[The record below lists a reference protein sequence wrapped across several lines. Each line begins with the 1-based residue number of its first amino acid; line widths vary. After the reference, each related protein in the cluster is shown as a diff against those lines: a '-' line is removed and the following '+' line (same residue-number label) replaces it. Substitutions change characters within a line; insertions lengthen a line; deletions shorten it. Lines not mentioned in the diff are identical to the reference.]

1 MKFLKGLL
9 LTCAILLAMT
19 VLITGILL
27 WYQDLP
33 YRENESHVET
43 ESNDDG
49 DDEEEAREIEIVEIV
64 INREENRTILGGPL
78 YDLREPRYEL
88 EFSIVSGEPQ
98 EFGFTRRV
106 ETDFARYYIAD
117 SIAGDIHSHIRRYEQ
132 LFAELRVLGLPVRTQ
147 ALYLIER
154 QADNEEI
161 KEWLSRRGERYIY
174 PLTDVATIGNVLF
187 SFYGEVLPLW
197 LSKGVAYHLVAHLF
211 DELEGMYAL
220 TIEEMTAAKE
230 DILYRELPPF
240 GDAWFTLFMVN
251 AYEYLQQNT
260 NRMAYTLAEYIL
272 EADKIRQLFPRRL
285 GDEAPTLVSL
295 FRNRFCILMIETI
308 EESLYTALCA
318 VLLTRDTEQ
327 AFYTFDTIQWR
338 YEVIHHFLDGYDQ
351 GILFARDFL
360 ALGNDEPLL
369 VYFRQD
375 GQQQN
380 EIPFAG
386 EASWDG
392 SFSIFRTTDNPA
404 NLASLMVHE
413 ATHAFLIIE
422 TDGDWRVP
430 EVLVEGIATLV
441 EYKFLV
447 YNYWVFNFF
456 RNDWDWYNAYHQG
469 WLYPEDA
476 IFWERYC
483 ILSGCTFHQGAMD
496 VMALLDTHAFF
507 EAVDPDH
514 HIGKIYLPRQS
525 GIFLTNNEEIEGAYN
540 TYRQSGSF
548 VHFLVRRYGMDAVI
562 DLYRDHESVV
572 EKLDANWD
580 ELARDWRVSLGIS
593 Y

>member
-1 MKFLKGLL
+1 MRVLKGLL
-9 LTCAILLAMT
+9 LTCAIILAVTVLLA
-19 VLITGILL
+19 GIFL
-27 WYQDLP
+27 WYQGSLQEDEGP
-33 YRENESHVET
+33 SVGV
-43 ESNDDG
+43 ESNDDIN
-49 DDEEEAREIEIVEIV
+49 DEEEAAPEVQIIEIV

-78 YDLREPRYEL
+78 YDRREPHYEL
-88 EFSIVSGEPQ
+88 EFSITTGEPL

-117 SIAGDIHSHIRRYEQ
+117 SIGGNIHDHIRQYER
-132 LFAELRVLGLPVRTQ
+132 LFAQLRGLGLPVRMQ
-147 ALYLIER
+147 SLYLIER
-154 QADNEEI
+154 LDETDEI
-161 KEWLSRRGERYIY
+161 KEWLKQRRERYIY
-174 PLTDVATIGNVLF
+174 PLVDVATLGCVLF
-187 SFYGEVLPLW
+187 SFYGEALPLW
-197 LSKGVAYHLVAHLF
+197 LSNGLAYHLF
-211 DELEGMYAL
+211 EGVEEIFAL
-220 TIEEMTAAKE
+220 TTTEMTAAKE
-230 DILYRELPPF
+230 DIQQRELPPF

-251 AYEYLQQNT
+251 IYEHLQQT
-260 NRMAYTLAEYIL
+260 TERMAYTLAGYLL
-272 EADKIRQLFPRRL
+272 ETDKIRQLFPRRL
-285 GDEAPTLVSL
+285 GDDPPTLVSL
-295 FRNRFCILMIETI
+295 FQDSFCALIVETI

-318 VLLTRDTEQ
+318 IFLTRGTEQ

-338 YEVIHHFLDGYDQ
+338 YEVIHHFLEGYDH

-360 ALGNDEPLL
+360 ALGNEEPLL

-380 EIPFAG
+380 EFPFAG

-441 EYKFLV
+441 EYSFLA
-447 YNYWVFNFF
+447 YYYWVFDFF
-456 RNDWDWYNAYHQG
+456 RNDWDWYQAYHQG

-476 IFWERYC
+476 LFWERYC
-483 ILSGCTFHQGAMD
+483 ILSGCTFAQGMMD
-496 VMALLDTHAFF
+496 VMGLLHTHAFF
-507 EAVDPDH
+507 EAIDPNH
-514 HIGKIYLPRQS
+514 NLGKMYLPRQS
-525 GIFLTNNEEIEGAYN
+525 GIFLTNNEEVEGAYN

-548 VHFLVRRYGMDAVI
+548 VYFLVNQYGIDAII
-562 DLYRDHESVV
+562 DLYRDHERVV
-572 EKLDANWD
+572 EKTGMSWN
-580 ELARDWRVSLGIS
+580 ELARNWRESLGIN

>member
-1 MKFLKGLL
+1 MRVLKGLL
-9 LTCAILLAMT
+9 LTCAIILAMT
-19 VLITGILL
+19 VLLAGILL
-27 WYQDLP
+27 WYQDSL
-33 YRENESHVET
+33 REEASLEVT
-43 ESNDDG
+43 ESNDD
-49 DDEEEAREIEIVEIV
+49 DDYDEEEAAPEVQIIEIV
-64 INREENRTILGGPL
+64 INQEENRSILSGPL
-78 YDLREPRYEL
+78 YDRREPRYEL
-88 EFSIVSGEPQ
+88 EFSITTGEPL
-98 EFGFTRRV
+98 ELGFTRLV

-117 SIAGDIHSHIRRYEQ
+117 NFAGNIHDHIRQYER
-132 LFAELRVLGLPVRTQ
+132 LFDELRAFGLPVRMQ
-147 ALYLIER
+147 SLYLIER
-154 QADNEEI
+154 LDDTDEI
-161 KEWLSRRGERYIY
+161 KEWISQRGERYIY
-174 PLTDVATIGNVLF
+174 PLVDVATLGSMLF
-187 SFYGEVLPLW
+187 SFYGEALPLW
-197 LSKGVAYHLVAHLF
+197 LSNGLGFHL
-211 DELEGMYAL
+211 LEGLEEVEEMFSL
-220 TIEEMTAAKE
+220 TIPEMTAAKE
-230 DILYRELPPF
+230 DILQRDLPPF

-251 AYEYLQQNT
+251 TYEYLQQT
-260 NRMAYTLAEYIL
+260 THRMAYTMAEYLL
-272 EADKIRQLFPRRL
+272 ETDKISQLFPRRL
-285 GDEAPTLVSL
+285 GDEPPTLVSL
-295 FRNRFCILMIETI
+295 FQDSFCILIVEAI

-318 VLLTRDTEQ
+318 FLLTRGTEQ

-338 YEVIHHFLDGYDQ
+338 YEVIHHFLEGYDQ

-360 ALGNDEPLL
+360 ALGNYEPLL

-413 ATHAFLIIE
+413 ATHALLIIE

-430 EVLVEGIATLV
+430 EVLVEGFATLV
-441 EYKFLV
+441 EYSFLV
-447 YNYWVFNFF
+447 YNYRVFDFF
-456 RNDWDWYNAYHQG
+456 RNDWDWYQAYHQG

-476 IFWERYC
+476 LFWERYC

-514 HIGKIYLPRQS
+514 NVGKMYLPRQS
-525 GIFLTNNEEIEGAYN
+525 GIFLTNNEEVEGAYN

-548 VHFLVRRYGMDAVI
+548 VHFLVNQYGIDAII
-562 DLYRDHESVV
+562 DLYRDHERVV
-572 EKLDANWD
+572 EKTGMGWN
-580 ELARDWRVSLGIS
+580 ELARNWRERLGIN